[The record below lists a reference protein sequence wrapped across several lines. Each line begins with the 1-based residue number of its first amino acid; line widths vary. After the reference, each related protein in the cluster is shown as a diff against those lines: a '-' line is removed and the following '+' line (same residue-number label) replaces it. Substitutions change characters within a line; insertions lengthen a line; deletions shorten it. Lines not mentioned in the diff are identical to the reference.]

1 MADQAKRQQRRNEE
15 DAVFNRMLLWLV
27 GAVLA
32 EALVLVV
39 KRLYVDFKATD
50 LGISIAA
57 GLMSFFHVFT
67 FVGLALTVLGVIWCL
82 SVRKKQKGLR
92 LAVGCTV
99 ALGFLWV
106 VALLCWR
113 LYDTGVKLLV
123 ALPIAAAVLILI
135 WFLYQKAFFCSA
147 VITACG
153 LALLWVFRQHG
164 GSRSVG
170 ITVVFVTHDIDEAL
184 FLADRVLIM
193 SPRPGRILESLR
205 VAFARP
211 RRREL
216 VAEPDFVRLK
226 RHCLELLRPSGSSHP
241 LPRLMPLGFAPE
253 THALA

>member
-39 KRLYVDFKATD
+39 KRLYVDFKATE

-57 GLMSFFHVFT
+57 GLMNFFHVFT

-153 LALLWVFRQHG
+153 LALRGVFRPHG

-170 ITVVFVTHDIDEAL
+170 FTVVFVVGWLLLIAAAVAVWKVWKNGGHLGRLSIQGTFAYVSLWITCAVVAAAL
-184 FLADRVLIM
+184 LLAFLLGAAVTYYLLYVLI
-193 SPRPGRILESLR
+193 GWL
-205 VAFARP
+205 F
-211 RRREL
+211 
-216 VAEPDFVRLK
+216 
-226 RHCLELLRPSGSSHP
+226 CLAVFFTVKML
-241 LPRLMPLGFAPE
+241 
-253 THALA
+253 